1 MAKTGKKLHWWLF
14 ALLTFV
20 VFVLLQVPAAWL
32 IAKFYKN
39 NHSLHNVSGNI
50 WQGQADWKHGQLR
63 GTLTWSSRPLDLLLL
78 RLAAHVQIDSG
89 QTHVQGKLAYGL
101 GKKLH
106 IQQLN
111 GEIASSTL
119 QQMTNWQWPSSNI
132 RLQDLNLKYQ
142 KQQGFS
148 AVDGHLLWQGGNL
161 QVPFSGRQ
169 ERIEVPALKAQLKDE
184 KNQLL
189 LDVRD
194 QREQK
199 MLNAGLDSN
208 LMLDLQLTQRFL
220 LNNPNYQGQAAMDSY
235 VLSTRQ
241 PLLRGTL

>member
-1 MAKTGKKLHWWLF
+1 MAKTSKKLHWWLF

-39 NHSLHNVSGNI
+39 NQSLHNVSGNI
-50 WQGQADWKHGQLR
+50 WQGQADWKQGQLR

-78 RLAAHVQIDSG
+78 RVAAQVQIDSG
-89 QTHVQGKLAYGL
+89 QTHVQGKVAYGL
-101 GKKLH
+101 AKTLH

-111 GEIASSTL
+111 GEIAASTL
-119 QQMTNWQWPSSNI
+119 QQLTQWQWPSSSI
-132 RLQDLNLKYQ
+132 RLQEINLKYQ
-142 KQQGFS
+142 KQHGF
-148 AVDGHLLWQGGNL
+148 AAADGQLHWQGGNL

-169 ERIEVPALKAQLKDE
+169 ERIDVPALQAQLKDQQ
-184 KNQLL
+184 NQLL

-199 MLNAGLDSN
+199 MLNAGLDAN

-241 PLLRGTL
+241 PLLRGAL